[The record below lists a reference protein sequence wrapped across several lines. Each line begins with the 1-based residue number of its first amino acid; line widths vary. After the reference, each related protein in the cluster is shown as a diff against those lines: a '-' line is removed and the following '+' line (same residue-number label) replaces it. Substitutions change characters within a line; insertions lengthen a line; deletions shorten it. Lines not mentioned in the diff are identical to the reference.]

1 MRHLTSPQLE
11 SESYPEFRKLNVTN
25 VEDESNQ
32 IMAVNNATRQ
42 LVWHL
47 IGSQQPAVIE
57 RSEEDNEPINRFI
70 ITTISPGRFIL
81 PSKLSPKW

>member
-11 SESYPEFRKLNVTN
+11 SESDPEFRKLDVTN

-42 LVWHL
+42 LV
-47 IGSQQPAVIE
+47 
-57 RSEEDNEPINRFI
+57 
-70 ITTISPGRFIL
+70 
-81 PSKLSPKW
+81 